1 MASKLTENQK
11 TKTTKTKTT
20 LADKRPMAGQRAVH
34 FHTLAIIV
42 AACGLPVPASGPR
55 CTCTALAHLCIGQ
68 LLPVSLALVSVAIP
82 RIH

>member
-1 MASKLTENQK
+1 MTKQKNETTTEQK
-11 TKTTKTKTT
+11 TTV
-20 LADKRPMAGQRAVH
+20 ADKMPTAGQRAVH
-34 FHTLAIIV
+34 FRTLAIIV